1 MSWLFGGSKKESKS
15 TWAVKHRGSASAKV
29 VVEEFFARH
38 DKDRLSDGSVGRLLE
53 QYEGMEG
60 ALYTS
65 LEVKYGAPMPKPR
78 GPLTEEE
85 LAALRERLMKYY
97 EKNNRAQ
104 VSHVDEVLKL
114 YEGLERCI
122 FPELDQ
128 KYGTED
134 ATPDEMEAF
143 IEEEGI
149 ADSEHRIRLEKFFRS
164 HAPLRL
170 KEVPRLLVQ
179 YNGIEDSLFQG
190 LEMKYAKP
198 AAGGRPKPKPTSS
211 AISSTS
217 TFGASGAEGDWR
229 QNTHALP
236 SAFGPGSSGSETVGA
251 GGGVTGRAGGLF
263 GGGGG
268 HGSSSNDPLAH
279 PPPVAAAPSPAPAP
293 APAAAPLPPFM
304 APPSVPAPAPAAPAP
319 APVPATVPAP
329 APVPASAPTAAAG
342 TVAAVEDVEV
352 LAGEAAAALHKRI
365 LGAVLQQFQGDE
377 AKLNQF
383 KAATRKMGRGEVS
396 VSDFYRALES
406 VLGVDFTFKLTKELA
421 KVLPDA
427 PKRLE
432 LLGLRQAVKE
442 AAMRQQAAAAAAA
455 VPAPPPTVPEL

>member
-29 VVEEFFARH
+29 VIEEFFARH

-78 GPLTEEE
+78 GPLTDEEMT
-85 LAALRERLMKYY
+85 ALRDRLMKFY

-149 ADSEHRIRLEKFFRS
+149 ADSDHRIRLEKFFRS

-198 AAGGRPKPKPTSS
+198 AAGGRSKPKPATP
-211 AISSTS
+211 AVSSTS

-236 SAFGPGSSGSETVGA
+236 SAFASGGGGEGAGA
-251 GGGVTGRAGGLF
+251 GGGFAGRAGGLF

-268 HGSSSNDPLAH
+268 NSSNDPLA
-279 PPPVAAAPSPAPAP
+279 PPPPPAAAPAPAPAQATSQPPFMAPPSAPAPAPEPVPAPASAPAPAP
-293 APAAAPLPPFM
+293 APA
-304 APPSVPAPAPAAPAP
+304 
-319 APVPATVPAP
+319 T
-329 APVPASAPTAAAG
+329 T
-342 TVAAVEDVEV
+342 AVEDVDV

-396 VSDFYRALES
+396 VADFYRALES

-442 AAMRQQAAAAAAA
+442 AAMQQQQAAAAAAA
-455 VPAPPPTVPEL
+455 PAPPAAAPEL